1 MAAQMPP
8 PPGAAP
14 AADDSLAR
22 WVADLRQ
29 AGGPANRAVGAGPLR
44 DASRARAASRPR
56 GPELSAVEDLTAAR
70 DVRARLYRP
79 ARDPRPL
86 TLYLH
91 GGGFVVGDL
100 ESHDAICRRL
110 AQTAGTAVLAVDY
123 RRAPEYPGPAAVED
137 AVAVY
142 EWALDHVRRS
152 RRRPDQR
159 RLSTRHRPQP
169 ARDRRWRREGLPSGR
184 RPWLV
189 GLPSRDRAARRAL
202 RGLDLDLPPCRAAAT
217 SRQ

>member
-110 AQTAGTAVLAVDY
+110 AQAADTAVLAVDY
-123 RRAPEYPGPAAVED
+123 RRAPEHPGPAAVED

-142 EWALDHVRRS
+142 EWALDH
-152 RRRPDQR
+152 
-159 RLSTRHRPQP
+159 
-169 ARDRRWRREGLPSGR
+169 
-184 RPWLV
+184 
-189 GLPSRDRAARRAL
+189 
-202 RGLDLDLPPCRAAAT
+202 
-217 SRQ
+217 